1 MSRPVLDL
9 DYIEELEDTVNDLQ
23 AEVRALKKQLAYY
36 EDELSG
42 ANDYVD
48 NEFSE
53 DDSFDDERY

>member
-1 MSRPVLDL
+1 MSQKSYVL
-9 DYIEELEDTVNDLQ
+9 ELEDTVNDLQ
-23 AEVRALKKQLAYY
+23 AEIRHLKKQLAYY

-48 NEFSE
+48 SEFDG